1 MDFKL
6 TRSKNGI
13 TALQLDV
20 KIKGLSMNIFKEAFA
35 QGNEATDFIMGK
47 MMEIIPEPNKELS
60 PFAPLIMNMIIKEDD
75 IKKVIGK

>member
-35 QGNEATDFIMGK
+35 QGNEATDFIMER
-47 MMEIIPEPNKELS
+47 MLEIQPEVNTQLS
-60 PFAPLIMNMIIKEDD
+60 QYAPLIMNIQIKENE